1 VRCYCEHVGGT
12 HWEFEEHVREPIES
26 LGNMW
31 RTKMEHSAL
40 LTNKQIMKKGIRP
53 KKIML
58 KFLKLATISS
68 LC

>member
-1 VRCYCEHVGGT
+1 
-12 HWEFEEHVREPIES
+12 VREPIES